1 MYSQVSGTGLRSN
14 VTNFIRCRL
23 YPRSKFIVI
32 LVAGLHVDQRN
43 ILHALLLFSVHYL
56 IMSVHYQFLIY
67 CYRVAW
73 PEPILVEFIYVV
85 RCLSEVHL
93 ERYMVPVYLVWVLAI
108 FCFFYIVF
116 PNYLQTRPSYQ
127 EPTHC
132 GKLVTGF
139 ALPPLLYPWVLGET
153 KLMPKIER

>member
-1 MYSQVSGTGLRSN
+1 MYSQVSGTSLRSN
-14 VTNFIRCRL
+14 VSNFIRCRL

-43 ILHALLLFSVHYL
+43 ILHALLLSSVHCL

-108 FCFFYIVF
+108 FCFFTLSFLI
-116 PNYLQTRPSYQ
+116 PPDPTLIPRTHPLRKAGDRICPS
-127 EPTHC
+127 PTS
-132 GKLVTGF
+132 
-139 ALPPLLYPWVLGET
+139 LPLSP
-153 KLMPKIER
+153 RRN

>member
-1 MYSQVSGTGLRSN
+1 MYSQVSGTFLRSN

-23 YPRSKFIVI
+23 CPRSKFIVI
-32 LVAGLHVDQRN
+32 LVAELHVDQRN
-43 ILHALLLFSVHYL
+43 ILHALLLSSVHCL

-108 FCFFYIVF
+108 FCFFTLSFLITSRPDPHTKNPPIAESWWQDLPF
-116 PNYLQTRPSYQ
+116 PHFSTLES
-127 EPTHC
+127 
-132 GKLVTGF
+132 
-139 ALPPLLYPWVLGET
+139 
-153 KLMPKIER
+153 